1 MASAALGF
9 VLLGGGAG
17 ACGTGAGSGSGGSA
31 QAAAPV
37 LTPAE
42 AVAKAAEDSA
52 DITSLRYRITGSV
65 PDRGR
70 LTADAAMSTAPLAM
84 NMELTTAGQRAKGP
98 LNIRF
103 AGKALYVGGSALET
117 QTLGRLAKLDTEK
130 LNGRSWLR
138 IKPAGWGLLSVDNQS
153 YGLLPRQVEGS
164 PIVQSTLL
172 TGSKNAKKLGAETID
187 GARTTHYRGTVTFDG
202 LEAAQQAATDKA
214 SRKRQTNSLDQF
226 IALGLD
232 KNLTMDLWIDNDGRT
247 RQFRMRGATYKTPV
261 NADGEPLKPVVGDP
275 IDMTVTF
282 LRINEPVTVTTPP
295 AADTA
300 RPGHPAGHAD
310 QLNLPHLPSK
320 GPMPTRPVRWKL
332 PRAPSAVVLR
342 AGQASGIAV
351 TTALNPFQA

>member
-1 MASAALGF
+1 MGMSVCRSVSRRAASAALGF

-31 QAAAPV
+31 QAPV

-70 LTADAAMSTAPLAM
+70 LTVDAAMSTAPLAM
-84 NMELTTAGQRAKGP
+84 DMELTTADQRAKGP

-103 AGKALYVGGSALET
+103 AGKALYVGGSALDT
-117 QTLGRLAKLDTEK
+117 QKLGRLAKLDTQE
-130 LNGRSWLR
+130 LNGKSWLR
-138 IKPAGWGLLSVDNQS
+138 IKPAGWGLVSVDNQS

-172 TGSKNAKKLGAETID
+172 TGSKNAKKIGAETID

-202 LEAAQQAATDKA
+202 LRAAQQAATDKA
-214 SRKRQTNSLDQF
+214 GRERQINSLDQF

-232 KNLTMDLWIDNDGRT
+232 KNFIMDLWIDNDGRT
-247 RQFRMRGATYKTPV
+247 RQFRMRGATYKAPV
-261 NADGEPLKPVVGDP
+261 NADGEPFRLVVGDP

-282 LRINEPVTVTTPP
+282 LRINEPVTIKTPS
-295 AADTA
+295 AGDTA
-300 RPGHPAGHAD
+300 D
-310 QLNLPHLPSK
+310 LD
-320 GPMPTRPVRWKL
+320 
-332 PRAPSAVVLR
+332 
-342 AGQASGIAV
+342 
-351 TTALNPFQA
+351 ALLDTQTG